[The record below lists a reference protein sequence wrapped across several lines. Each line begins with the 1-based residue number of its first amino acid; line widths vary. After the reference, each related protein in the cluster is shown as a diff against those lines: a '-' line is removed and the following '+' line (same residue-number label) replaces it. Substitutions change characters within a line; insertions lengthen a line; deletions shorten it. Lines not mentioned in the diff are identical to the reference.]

1 MITTIYSNLK
11 ISFFGTIQA
20 QLKTL
25 QRAFK
30 NDKENQAY
38 AVDLLFGY
46 MEDKDD
52 PGYQNWR
59 LLIRTVFQIGNNDR
73 VDQLVTTCCNKCWV
87 DQSELRMV

>member
-1 MITTIYSNLK
+1 MSMYSSDMI
-11 ISFFGTIQA
+11 FGTVSA

-38 AVDLLFGY
+38 AVDLLFAY

-59 LLIRTVFQIGNNDR
+59 LLIRGVLKSLTRTDVLSG
-73 VDQLVTTCCNKCWV
+73 
-87 DQSELRMV
+87 

>member
-1 MITTIYSNLK
+1 MISLY
-11 ISFFGTIQA
+11 GTIQA

-59 LLIRTVFQIGNNDR
+59 LLIRTVFQIGNDDR
-73 VDQLVTTCCNKCWV
+73 VDQLVISATNG
-87 DQSELRMV
+87 

>member
-1 MITTIYSNLK
+1 MIL
-11 ISFFGTIQA
+11 FFETVQA

>member
-1 MITTIYSNLK
+1 MISLY
-11 ISFFGTIQA
+11 GTIQA

-25 QRAFK
+25 QYAFK

-59 LLIRTVFQIGNNDR
+59 LLIRTVFQIGNDDR
-73 VDQLVTTCCNKCWV
+73 VDQLVISATNG
-87 DQSELRMV
+87 

>member
-1 MITTIYSNLK
+1 MLLK
-11 ISFFGTIQA
+11 PSKA

-38 AVDLLFGY
+38 AVDLLFAY

-59 LLIRTVFQIGNNDR
+59 LLIRKVLKSVTRIYLSYTHRRGLGNLGTSQN
-73 VDQLVTTCCNKCWV
+73 
-87 DQSELRMV
+87 

>member
-1 MITTIYSNLK
+1 MSLYSSDMI
-11 ISFFGTIQA
+11 FGTVSA

-38 AVDLLFGY
+38 AVDLLFAY

-59 LLIRTVFQIGNNDR
+59 LLIRGVLKSLTRTDVLSG
-73 VDQLVTTCCNKCWV
+73 
-87 DQSELRMV
+87 